1 MAGQGLPNK
10 KRKETAK
17 MALYR
22 ESVTKV
28 PSNPF
33 PNSQT
38 AVIIMNGESRQGFD
52 LEKLRHKDLAIF
64 GCNAIY
70 RTFPVDYLVAVD
82 VNMAR
87 EINDSGYAHKHE
99 FWSYPRA
106 KVQSPPAIKFP
117 TDWGWSTGPTTVRLA
132 IMKGFK
138 NIYILG
144 MDFTS
149 PNKKIQSKYV
159 NKAIQLVKMGKIKEA
174 ERAIRPAVNY
184 LIKIKCK
191 KIILGCTELPIA
203 IFAFKSFQK
212 IKKSKKFLDPNL
224 ILASSSM
231 KKYKN

>member
-99 FWSYPRA
+99 F
-106 KVQSPPAIKFP
+106 
-117 TDWGWSTGPTTVRLA
+117 
-132 IMKGFK
+132 
-138 NIYILG
+138 
-144 MDFTS
+144 
-149 PNKKIQSKYV
+149 
-159 NKAIQLVKMGKIKEA
+159 
-174 ERAIRPAVNY
+174 
-184 LIKIKCK
+184 
-191 KIILGCTELPIA
+191 
-203 IFAFKSFQK
+203 
-212 IKKSKKFLDPNL
+212 
-224 ILASSSM
+224 
-231 KKYKN
+231 

>member
-33 PNSQT
+33 PNSST
-38 AVIIMNGESRQGFD
+38 AVVIMNGESRQGFD
-52 LEKLRHKDLAIF
+52 LEKLRKKDLAIF

-70 RTFPVDYLVAVD
+70 RTFPVDFLVAVD
-82 VNMAR
+82 INMAR

-106 KVQSPPAIKFP
+106 KVKAPPAIKFP

-144 MDFTS
+144 MDFGS
-149 PNKKIQSKYV
+149 PTKKINNIYKGTKNYRAPTHDPIFTGNWENQIRTNCKDVGPECQFFRVGSKEVLNLDLPPKLQNLPNLRDMSYPEFESHI
-159 NKAIQLVKMGKIKEA
+159 NKLVK
-174 ERAIRPAVNY
+174 
-184 LIKIKCK
+184 
-191 KIILGCTELPIA
+191 
-203 IFAFKSFQK
+203 
-212 IKKSKKFLDPNL
+212 
-224 ILASSSM
+224 
-231 KKYKN
+231 

>member
-33 PNSQT
+33 PNSST
-38 AVIIMNGESRQGFD
+38 AVVIMNGESRQGFD
-52 LEKLRHKDLAIF
+52 LEKLRKKDLAIF

-70 RTFPVDYLVAVD
+70 RTFPVDFLVAVD
-82 VNMAR
+82 INMAR

-106 KVQSPPAIKFP
+106 KVKAPPAIKFP

-144 MDFTS
+144 MDFGS
-149 PNKKIQSKYV
+149 PTKKINNIYKGTKNYRAPTHDPIFTGNWENQIRTNCKDVGPQCQFFRVGSKEVLNLDLPPKLQNLPNLRDMSYPEFESHI
-159 NKAIQLVKMGKIKEA
+159 NKLVK
-174 ERAIRPAVNY
+174 
-184 LIKIKCK
+184 
-191 KIILGCTELPIA
+191 
-203 IFAFKSFQK
+203 
-212 IKKSKKFLDPNL
+212 
-224 ILASSSM
+224 
-231 KKYKN
+231 